1 MDDPGLNQVIIL
13 EVIQWLSLR
22 KPLPVPIVEKHSP
35 LLPKS
40 RNSMRPKVLPMNPS
54 VVLPAGRP
62 GNQNA
67 AGEPAAA
74 MAVADRAKCIPPP
87 APAAA
92 NRLKSPSSLAGIN
105 RSIAGTATI
114 KIPKFGDIKS
124 E

>member
-22 KPLPVPIVEKHSP
+22 KPLPVPIVEKPSP

-40 RNSMRPKVLPMNPS
+40 RNSTQPKVSLMNPS
-54 VVLPAGRP
+54 VVLLAGRP
-62 GNQNA
+62 GNRNGA
-67 AGEPAAA
+67 AEPAAA
-74 MAVADRAKCIPPP
+74 MVAAVHGKCIPPP
-87 APAAA
+87 APGVVS
-92 NRLKSPSSLAGIN
+92 RPKFPFSLAGIN
-105 RSIAGTATI
+105 RFIAGTATI